1 MCEFGGKLV
10 CFVTIKP
17 FAFNYYLDM
26 SHSEQKPK
34 RNDKGK
40 AGSEYRVVVCNN

>member
-10 CFVTIKP
+10 CFVAVKP

-26 SHSEQKPK
+26 SHSGQKPK
-34 RNDKGK
+34 ENGK
-40 AGSEYRVVVCNN
+40 RKADLEYRVVICNN